1 MSPYYNTRLN
11 NFKMLNKGRFSS
23 PFVPLR
29 TVVDAL
35 SCTAAILNTAM
46 ANRIRTYAL
55 YGDLA
60 HAQ

>member
-29 TVVDAL
+29 TVVDAFVH
-35 SCTAAILNTAM
+35 SCHFEYCDGKSYV
-46 ANRIRTYAL
+46 RTYAL